1 MQVYPNRF
9 FDSANGPLKF
19 CYLIFGD
26 EPQQKLDVIDLLRSK
41 AKQQGYD
48 ERQSLVA
55 DSQFEWSTLL
65 QASQSLSLFSSR
77 QMIELELPTGKPGAE
92 GGKIL
97 TQMAEQ
103 ADPDTL
109 LIVHGPK
116 AGRDVQNAKWFK
128 TLDKQGIFV
137 PCFPLEGRQL
147 QQWVSQKLVSA
158 NLSQSSDI
166 VKLISDYCEGN
177 LLAARQEIEKL
188 QLLYPSGDLSIK
200 DVERTLID
208 QSRFNVFQLI
218 DLLLTGEIRKAVKVL
233 CRLES
238 EGVEPNIIL
247 WALCKEQQ
255 TLSQIHFAK
264 RQGKPLN
271 NVWNEL
277 RIWKSRQNLYQAA
290 ISRLSNHQVEQM
302 QQTLAN
308 ADNMFKGSHIE
319 KPYVMLC
326 HLCLLFMPAALD
338 NIAIDLTF

>member
-9 FDSANGPLKF
+9 FDATDAPLKC
-19 CYLIFGD
+19 CYLVFGD
-26 EPQQKLDVIDLLRSK
+26 EPQQKLDVIDHLRSK

-65 QASQSLSLFSSR
+65 HASQSLSLFSSR
-77 QMIELELPTGKPGAE
+77 QMIELELPTGKPGLE
-92 GGKIL
+92 GGKAL
-97 TQMAEQ
+97 TQMAAQ

-109 LIVHGPK
+109 LVVHGPK

-128 TLDKQGIFV
+128 SLDKQGIFV
-137 PCFPLEGRQL
+137 PCFPLEGRHL
-147 QQWVSQKLVSA
+147 QQWISQRLTSTG
-158 NLSQSSDI
+158 LTQTPDI
-166 VKLISDYCEGN
+166 VKLIADYCEGN

-188 QLLYPSGDLSIK
+188 QLLYPSGELSLQE
-200 DVERTLID
+200 VERTLVD
-208 QSRFNVFQLI
+208 QSRFNVFQLV

-255 TLSQIHFAK
+255 TLAHIDFAK
-264 RQGKPLN
+264 QQGKPLN
-271 NVWNEL
+271 TVWNEL
-277 RIWKSRQNLYQAA
+277 RIWKSRQSLYQTA
-290 ISRLSNHQVEQM
+290 IARLSSPQIEQM
-302 QQTLAN
+302 QQTLAQ
-308 ADNMFKGSHIE
+308 ADSLFKGSHLE
-319 KPYVMLC
+319 KPYVILC

-338 NIAIDLTF
+338 NIALDLSF

>member
-1 MQVYPNRF
+1 VQIYPNRF
-9 FDSANGPLKF
+9 FDKPDSALSCF
-19 CYLIFGD
+19 YLVFGD
-26 EPQQKLDVIDLLRSK
+26 EPQQKLDVIDHLRLK

-55 DSQFEWSTLL
+55 DNQFEWSTLL
-65 QASQSLSLFSSR
+65 HASQSMSLFSSR
-77 QMIELELPTGKPGAE
+77 QVIELELPTGKPGTE
-92 GGKIL
+92 GGKTL

-103 ADPDTL
+103 ANPDIL

-128 TLDKQGIFV
+128 SLDKQGFFV

-147 QQWVSQKLVSA
+147 QQWVSQRLM
-158 NLSQSSDI
+158 SSGLTSSPDI

-188 QLLYPSGDLSIK
+188 QLLFPSGQLSLQ
-200 DVERTLID
+200 DVERTLVD

-218 DLLLTGEIRKAVKVL
+218 DLLLTGETRKAVKVL

-255 TLSQIHFAK
+255 TLAHIHFSK
-264 RQGKPLN
+264 QQGKPLN
-271 NVWNEL
+271 TVWNEL

-290 ISRLSNHQVEQM
+290 ISRLSMQQVEHM
-302 QQTLAN
+302 QHTLAG
-308 ADNMFKGSHIE
+308 ADNLFKSSHIE

-338 NIAIDLTF
+338 NIAIELSF

>member
-9 FDSANGPLKF
+9 FDLPDGPLKC

-26 EPQQKLDVIDLLRSK
+26 EPQQKLDVIDHLRAK
-41 AKQQGYD
+41 AKEQGYD

-55 DSQFEWSTLL
+55 DNQFEWSTLIH
-65 QASQSLSLFSSR
+65 ASQSLSLFSSR
-77 QMIELELPTGKPGAE
+77 QVIELELPTGKPGTE
-92 GGKIL
+92 GGKVL

-103 ADPDTL
+103 ADADTL
-109 LIVHGPK
+109 LVVHGPK
-116 AGRDVQNAKWFK
+116 AGRDIQNAKWFK
-128 TLDKQGIFV
+128 SLDKQGIFV

-147 QQWVSQKLVSA
+147 QQWVSQRLASA
-158 NLSQSSDI
+158 GLTKSPDI
-166 VKLISDYCEGN
+166 IKLISDYCEGN

-188 QLLYPSGDLSIK
+188 QLLYPSGELSVQ
-200 DVERTLID
+200 DVERTLVD

-255 TLSQIHFAK
+255 TLAHIHFAK
-264 RQGKPLN
+264 QQGKSLS

-290 ISRLSNHQVEQM
+290 ISRLSIQQVEKM
-302 QQTLAN
+302 QATLAD
-308 ADNMFKGSHIE
+308 ADSMFKGSHTE

-338 NIAIDLTF
+338 NIALESSF